1 MCCQNYIVIHTSS
14 KYIKIDYIGRKEGG
28 MRKGGKREECSLPL
42 LLLNIGLVLNMSHST
57 GETGIRHVPFSFLSY
72 LLS

>member
-1 MCCQNYIVIHTSS
+1 
-14 KYIKIDYIGRKEGG
+14 

-42 LLLNIGLVLNMSHST
+42 LLLNIGLLLNMSHST
-57 GETGIRHVPFSFLSY
+57 GETGIRHVPFSSLSY